1 MSIIAKP
8 LAFIRRD
15 FANETSYK
23 FQFFLQ
29 IIGILFSSLTWFF
42 ISRLFGGSV
51 AEHLAPYGGDYFAFV
66 LIGLAFSNYMSV
78 AMSGLSGSIREAQVM
93 GTLEALLVT
102 QTEVPTIILSS
113 SLYSY
118 LLTSVRVVLYLVVGA
133 LLFGMDLSNA
143 NYPAALLIL
152 ALTIISFTSLG
163 IISASFIMV
172 LKRGD
177 PVSQVFS
184 GLSWLIGGVYY
195 PIDILPAWVQKL
207 SYLLPITHSLH
218 AMRLALLK
226 NASLGTLLPAITA
239 LVVFALVT
247 IPLSVLIF
255 RYAIKR
261 AKHNG
266 SLTQY

>member
-1 MSIIAKP
+1 MSMIAKP

-29 IIGILFSSLTWFF
+29 AAGILFSSLTWFF
-42 ISRLFGGSV
+42 IAKLFGGSV
-51 AEHLAPYGGDYFAFV
+51 EGHLAQYGGNYFAFV
-66 LIGLAFSNYMSV
+66 LIGIAFSNYLSV
-78 AMSGLSGSIREAQVM
+78 AMSGLSGSIREAQIM

-113 SLYSY
+113 SLYNY
-118 LLTSVRVVLYLVVGA
+118 LLTSVRVILYLLVGA
-133 LLFGMDLSNA
+133 LVFGMDLSNA
-143 NYPAALLIL
+143 NFSAALFIL
-152 ALTIISFTSLG
+152 VLTIISFTSLG

-177 PVSQVFS
+177 PVSQIFS

-195 PIDILPAWVQKL
+195 PIDVLPAWVQKL

-218 AMRLALLK
+218 GMRLALLQ
-226 NASLGTLLPAITA
+226 NASLGTLLPVITA
-239 LVVFALVT
+239 LIVFALVT
-247 IPLSVLIF
+247 IPLSVLVF